1 MIYHLSLYSVYSLS
15 IAPTN
20 PPAKVGHSTTQSP
33 PLIAAW
39 WFQLVDV
46 GRSPRVWCLKSTRF
60 WFPLPKSRISGLAV
74 DLSFSCHPRHR
85 SCGRP
90 VVSSHPK
97 RWSKWSPGPV
107 SHEKKSSESSGVIG
121 HTQWWVANHSLLS
134 GFLLWPTTWMWGL
147 PIPFFSCYISI
158 IDR

>member
-1 MIYHLSLYSVYSLS
+1 MLVYQRVSLYSVYSLS

-60 WFPLPKSRISGLAV
+60 WFPLPTSRISGLAV

-90 VVSSHPK
+90 VVSSQK
-97 RWSKWSPGPV
+97 MIKMVTWSGIPW
-107 SHEKKSSESSGVIG
+107 KKVIRSNWIHAG
-121 HTQWWVANHSLLS
+121 MVANHSLLS
-134 GFLLWPTTWMWGL
+134 GFLLWPRTWMMWAL
-147 PIPFFSCYISI
+147 PIPFFSCYITI
-158 IDR
+158 IDG